1 MNTLLKILLFI
12 PCCSISLISTAQ
24 QVSELTDPHPGS
36 QECWDDLK
44 SINLVW
50 GNTDKRYSRHQ
61 VSQGTKTITLSAWRG
76 ERVAAQAL
84 LSTPRHIQSMSFTIS
99 DLKKGKAVI
108 PASQIKRYFVRYV
121 LGDMKEVR
129 GDTVLVADYLA
140 EIDKMTLA
148 ANTTRPIWL
157 DIKVPAQAEPGTY
170 KGTVIVDCD
179 GETLSLP
186 LKLNVSTHL
195 LPQPKDW
202 AFHLDLWQNPYAV
215 ARYFNVPLWSDTH
228 FQLMRPIIQQ
238 YAAAGGKVITC
249 SIIEHPWNSQT
260 YDPFETMIVKMRQTD
275 GSWKYDY
282 TVFDK
287 WVNFMMSVGVTQQI
301 DCYTLVPWHYQFE
314 YYDSASDSVKHLKCK
329 PTDPQYREFLLPFLK
344 DFAKHLKEKGWFSRT
359 CIAMDERP
367 MDQLEAAWRVVTEAD
382 PDYRIEGAA
391 DYNIDQ
397 GSIGA
402 KMYDISVCF
411 QFNIFDKEILNA
423 RKQNGQKLTFYTACT
438 PLRPN
443 TFTLSQPAESAFLGL
458 HAAAIN
464 YDGYLRWA
472 LNSWPQRP
480 CQDARFGN
488 WLSGDTYLLYP
499 EGTSIRFERLIEG
512 IQLYEKIRIL
522 RDTTPSKR
530 LKSLETLLSTITFTK
545 VPDDFDFG
553 AFVEKVK
560 RATF

>member
-12 PCCSISLISTAQ
+12 PCFSISLISAAQ
-24 QVSELTDPHPGS
+24 QVSELTDPHPGN

-61 VSQGTKTITLSAWRG
+61 VAQGTKTITLSAWRG

-140 EIDKMTLA
+140 EIDKMTLD

-195 LPQPKDW
+195 LPQPKEW

-215 ARYFNVPLWSDTH
+215 ARYFNVPLWSDKH
-228 FQLMRPIIQQ
+228 FQLMRPIMQQ

-260 YDPFETMIVKMRQTD
+260 YDPFETMIVKRRQVD

-314 YYDSASDSVKHLKCK
+314 YYDSASDSVKHVKCK

-472 LNSWPQRP
+472 LNSWPQHP